1 MKKFFSYLMLVI
13 AAAFYSV
20 HLFSDTDSAA
30 VRKSVILQFITY
42 NGFGNNLYIDN
53 VITGKRRNFDI
64 AITSVNNI
72 DKDTTFLPGTSEK
85 IINPSVTV
93 TNIGLTPSSVKFA
106 IFAEIP
112 ELGYTATD
120 SVPVINS
127 GQSYTVNF
135 DSIIIPAGQ
144 KFRLTAYINL
154 PADSNKVNDTLIQN
168 SIFLTGSPSNILI
181 EEFTSSTSPSCG
193 MNNIYLDTFI
203 TNNFSSICPIKYH
216 VGFPPPGIDSMYIQD
231 SNYVNIRRNYY
242 YANTVPLAVMN
253 GTKRVLVP
261 YYVDSNLVD
270 PYNSIF
276 ERGSVVSV
284 NVANVQPSPDT
295 IVSTVTI
302 NFLYPS
308 HSNKLRLRAA
318 AVERLV
324 SYAEP
329 IGASGEKNFYDVY
342 RKSLTDT
349 TGILINGNTGTQEF
363 VFRYYKNPAWADSM
377 LYTVAFIQDDNS
389 RHVLNCGK
397 SAMTPVFNKNVSFR
411 KTQVSKPDSDKSRF
425 RQTHN
430 RFGFSP
436 MNADTVS
443 YLNFENFEGPFPPV
457 GWTVTNPDGFYSFE
471 KVESVN
477 GVTLGGNSSVIMPFY
492 WYNNSGQRDTLLS
505 VMLDSVSSSDTLSF
519 DYAYAVYLSNFVDSL
534 IVNISVDGGLTF
546 TNIFSKGG
554 FELATAQSTTL
565 PFIPYTSEQW
575 ETVRYPMSIVI
586 PDNPNNVIPG
596 NFELMQNYPNPFNP
610 ATKINYSV
618 PRESFVT
625 IKVYDMLGREIAQ
638 LVNENK
644 RAGTYSVEFIAK
656 NLSSGVYFYSL
667 KSDDFYAVK
676 KMVVVK

>member
-1 MKKFFSYLMLVI
+1 LKKFLLYFALVI

-30 VRKSVILQFITY
+30 VRKGIILQFITY

-53 VITGKRRNFDI
+53 VITGNRKNFDI

-85 IINPSVTV
+85 LIKPSVTV

-106 IFAEIP
+106 VFAEIP
-112 ELGYTATD
+112 VFGYTAND
-120 SVPVINS
+120 SVPVLNA
-127 GQSYTVNF
+127 GQSYTAEF
-135 DSIIIPAGQ
+135 DSLIIPAGQ
-144 KFRLTAYINL
+144 KFRLTVFLNL
-154 PADSNKVNDTLIQN
+154 PSDSNKVNDTLIQN
-168 SIFLTGSPSNILI
+168 SIFLTGAPSNVLL

-203 TNNFSSICPIKYH
+203 THNFGSICPIKYH

-231 SNYVNIRRNYY
+231 SDYVNIRRNYY
-242 YANTVPLAVMN
+242 YANTVPLAVMS

-276 ERGSVVSV
+276 ERGSVVSI

-302 NFLYPS
+302 EFLYPS
-308 HSNKLRLRAA
+308 HSTKLRLRAA

-349 TGILINGNTGTQEF
+349 SGILINGNTGTQEF
-363 VFRYYKNPAWADSM
+363 VFRYYINPAWADSM

-411 KTQVSKPDSDKSRF
+411 KNPVSKPDSDKPRQRQVNNFLKYSRLIE
-425 RQTHN
+425 
-430 RFGFSP
+430 
-436 MNADTVS
+436 DTVS
-443 YLNFENFEGPFPPV
+443 YLNFENFEGPFPPA
-457 GWTVTNPDGFYSFE
+457 GWAVTNPDGFYSFE
-471 KVESVN
+471 KVEAVN

-492 WYNNSGQRDTLLS
+492 WYNNAGQRDTLLS
-505 VMLDSVSSSDTLSF
+505 VMLDSVSSFDTLTF

-534 IVNISVDGGLTF
+534 IVNISVDGGQNY
-546 TNIFSKGG
+546 TNVFKKGG

-565 PFIPYTSEQW
+565 PFIPYSTTQW
-575 ETVRYPMSIVI
+575 KTFRYPMSIVI
-586 PDNPNNVIPG
+586 PDNPNTVIPG

-610 ATKINYSV
+610 ATKISYAV
-618 PRESFVT
+618 PHESFVT
-625 IKVYDMLGREIAQ
+625 IKIYDMLGREIAQ
-638 LVNENK
+638 LVNEYK
-644 RAGTYSVEFIAK
+644 HAGTYSVEFSAK

-667 KSDDFYAVK
+667 KSEDFYSVK
-676 KMVVVK
+676 KMVVIK